1 VVIPFKTYYRQEPDN
16 FNASDVINYWEKNII
31 YTNSSIGNP
40 PQKIIMILNSQSVG
54 INLFQHMCDIPDSL
68 YSKEDSNTFYE
79 FKNIH
84 SYHPMK
90 NASII
95 NETLFFYDNI
105 NTKELKPLEYMKII
119 YSDNDEEVQKDSYEY
134 HNNTCINAGLKVG
147 WMYYEDV
154 QTNLISQLKKGF
166 NLETYDFTFNYN
178 SENEGKIIIGA
189 EPHIYDPENFF
200 ELQYRI
206 VGSVNGQNDRDWFL
220 NFDNLYQTYKVKST
234 GGILNETI
242 GLIKTLRIQFDMGL
256 IIGPN
261 DYKNAI
267 KLHFFSDLIKE
278 KKCFEKVVEGKKTVF
293 YCEKSAEEDIKNDF
307 PTLYFEMKQFNK
319 LFELNYK
326 DLFREKNGKFYFLVY
341 FPEYTLGSYF
351 TIGKIFL
358 KKYSF
363 TFNQDTKMIGYYNED
378 LP

>member
-1 VVIPFKTYYRQEPDN
+1 
-16 FNASDVINYWEKNII
+16 
-31 YTNSSIGNP
+31 
-40 PQKIIMILNSQSVG
+40 
-54 INLFQHMCDIPDSL
+54 MCDIPDSL

-242 GLIKTLRIQFDMGL
+242 GLINTLRIQFDMG
-256 IIGPN
+256 IVVGPTE
-261 DYKNAI
+261 YKDMI
-267 KLHFFSDLIKE
+267 KRHFFNDLIKAG
-278 KKCFEKVVEGKKTVF
+278 KCFEKTTKEGKIVF
-293 YCEKSAEEDIKNDF
+293 LCDKSAEDNIKNDF
-307 PTLYFEMKQFNK
+307 PTIYFEMKQFNK
-319 LFELNYK
+319 DE
-326 DLFREKNGKFYFLVY
+326 YF
-341 FPEYTLGSYF
+341 
-351 TIGKIFL
+351 
-358 KKYSF
+358 
-363 TFNQDTKMIGYYNED
+363 
-378 LP
+378 